1 MCKKIF
7 RHTAST
13 KNKKTEFV
21 NLVVVDIT
29 NTDSNS
35 KYNSN
40 LEQFSIRE
48 KVVWENIICEGK
60 SCNGEQNL

>member
-7 RHTAST
+7 RHTASA
-13 KNKKTEFV
+13 KNKTEFV

-40 LEQFSIRE
+40 FEQFSIRE
-48 KVVWENIICEGK
+48 KVVWENIIWEGK
-60 SCNGEQNL
+60 SYNGEQNL